1 MLIDTH
7 CHLDGFSD
15 DEVIG
20 VVERAESVGVIAI
33 VNAGVTVES
42 SSRCAELTGLSMKLF
57 AGVGIHP
64 MDLTQM
70 IDEHV
75 YERLRAIAT
84 STDRVVLSLIH
95 I

>member
-42 SSRCAELTGLSMKLF
+42 SSRCAELTGLS
-57 AGVGIHP
+57 
-64 MDLTQM
+64 
-70 IDEHV
+70 
-75 YERLRAIAT
+75 
-84 STDRVVLSLIH
+84 LIH